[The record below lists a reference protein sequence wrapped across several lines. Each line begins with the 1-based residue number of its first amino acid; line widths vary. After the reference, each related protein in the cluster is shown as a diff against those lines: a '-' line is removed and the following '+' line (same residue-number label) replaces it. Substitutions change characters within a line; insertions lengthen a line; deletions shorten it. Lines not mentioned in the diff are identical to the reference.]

1 MCRQLNYKD
10 GIVNYNVNKSLK
22 SLQRWVTGFFCQGS
36 EKTMMTCLNT
46 GFNSTFLD
54 DLCMRRT
61 DEPGA
66 YTECFNDTVG
76 KILTLHPPYLPTSRN
91 NRVYS
96 SPSLIRPLPT
106 NATSLYKAR
115 FQMYRDS
122 KILLNCPA
130 QERPPLIR
138 PLPTKATSL
147 YKARFQMY

>member
-22 SLQRWVTGFFCQGS
+22 SLPRWVTGFFCQGS

-76 KILTLHPPYLPTSRN
+76 KVLTLTPPPSSRN
-91 NRVYS
+91 NSVYS
-96 SPSLIRPLPT
+96 SPSLIRPLPIRPILFIRPDFRYT
-106 NATSLYKAR
+106 E
-115 FQMYRDS
+115 DS
-122 KILLNCPA
+122 KLLLNCPA
-130 QERPPLIR
+130 QKRPPL
-138 PLPTKATSL
+138 L
-147 YKARFQMY
+147 